1 MVATPVVTDQLKKIT
16 TFVYILILLFIINI
30 ISVLKIK
37 WDVIP
42 IIVNVYLYVF
52 SFYLIFNFSMVDIPP
67 LKEEYRRIYPRIG
80 ILLLFVK
87 TRVVPFVIIYS
98 TTVVYTLINFLDKE
112 HWPWSPILEL
122 LDGRFSQTMFYSL
135 ILLIILK
142 FNRRPKITL
151 LLFVAGAAL
160 YFLIYQVVFLFSPS
174 GAIMSGLKF
183 FQITLLLVM
192 IIFEFVT
199 ERFIFDKKKILKS
212 IGTGAVMGLL
222 MYLSFAGTL
231 VWTYKFEHFASF
243 QQARA
248 GQILMRMGYSFPL
261 DNFKSIVTETSDPYL
276 LYDLIYYSRAYG
288 RPINISPTEWEN
300 LILSGSMEVA
310 NIISFYLQT
319 LNITVSYP
327 QIISYAE
334 RQSIDSGEIL
344 MNGTFYIRYA
354 SRYCGEN
361 IQDMIARYAK
371 GNRYFKI
378 WLIRVTA
385 ESKCISSI
393 PFLIT
398 LLTDINP
405 LLAQEAYSSL
415 SKICDMDPAK
425 APDMRINSPS
435 VIIKF
440 NEYYQRS
447 RTKS

>member
-1 MVATPVVTDQLKKIT
+1 MAATPVVTNQLKKIT
-16 TFVYILILLFIINI
+16 TFVYILILLYIINI
-30 ISVLKIK
+30 ISILKFK

-52 SFYLIFNFSMVDIPP
+52 SFYLIFNFSLVDIPP
-67 LKEEYRRIYPRIG
+67 LKEEYRSIHPRIG
-80 ILLLFVK
+80 IILLFIK
-87 TRVVPFVIIYS
+87 TRIVPFVIVYA
-98 TTVVYTLINFLDKE
+98 TTVIYTLINFLDKE
-112 HWPWSPILEL
+112 HWPWGPFLEL
-122 LDGRFSQTMFYSL
+122 LDGRYSNTVFYSL

-151 LLFVAGAAL
+151 LLFVAGAAI
-160 YFLIYQVVFLFSPS
+160 YFLIYQLVFLFTPS
-174 GAIMSGLKF
+174 GAIMSGWKF
-183 FQITLLLVM
+183 FQITLAIIMV
-192 IIFEFVT
+192 IFEFVA
-199 ERFIFDKKKILKS
+199 ERFVWDRKKILRS
-212 IGTGAVMGLL
+212 IGAGTVMGLL

-231 VWTYKFEHFASF
+231 TWIYKFEPFASF

-248 GQILMRMGYSFPL
+248 GQILLRLGYSFPL
-261 DNFKSIVTETSDPYL
+261 NNFKSIVTETSDPYL

-288 RPINISPTEWEN
+288 RPINISPAEWEN
-300 LILSGSMEVA
+300 FILSGSMEVA

-319 LNITVSYP
+319 LNITVSYS

-344 MNGTFYIRYA
+344 VNGTFYIRYA
-354 SRYCGEN
+354 SRYCEEN

-385 ESKCISSI
+385 ESKCLPAI
-393 PFLIT
+393 PFLISI
-398 LLTDINP
+398 LTDVDP
-405 LLAQEAYSSL
+405 VLSQEAYASL

-425 APDMRINSPS
+425 APDTRINSPS

-440 NEYYQRS
+440 NEFYRRS
-447 RTKS
+447 RTNP